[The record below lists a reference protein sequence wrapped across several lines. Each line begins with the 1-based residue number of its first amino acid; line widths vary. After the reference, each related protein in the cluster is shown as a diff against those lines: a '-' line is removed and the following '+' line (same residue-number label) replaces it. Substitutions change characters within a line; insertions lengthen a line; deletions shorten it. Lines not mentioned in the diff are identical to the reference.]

1 MEIFS
6 EASKKVLFKSLIQ
19 SMNFC
24 LIIAVV
30 LLPAPLTELIFF
42 FFAKVGLV
50 LGEISK

>member
-19 SMNFC
+19 SMNLC

-30 LLPAPLTELIFF
+30 LLPLDRVDFF